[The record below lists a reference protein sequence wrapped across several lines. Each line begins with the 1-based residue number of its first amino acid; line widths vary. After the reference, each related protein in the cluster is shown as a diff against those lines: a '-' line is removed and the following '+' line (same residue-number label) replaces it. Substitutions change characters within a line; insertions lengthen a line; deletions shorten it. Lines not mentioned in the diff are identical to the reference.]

1 MGHNIT
7 RAAIPPW
14 LDEET
19 AALLADTVQT
29 LAERFSDI
37 LRAVVLFGSVAR
49 HEERSLNDPW
59 PSDVDVLAIF
69 DVEDTLIE
77 PYRHDIF
84 MAIGDACRQH
94 LDAPREVTV
103 LLVPASLAGWN
114 PQFLDNVARDGMV
127 LYARGPLPAALEQ
140 RRLSAKSA

>member
-1 MGHNIT
+1 MDSVI

-29 LAERFSDI
+29 LAERFADI

-49 HEERSLNDPW
+49 HEERSLDDPF

-69 DVEDTLIE
+69 DVEDTLIR

-84 MAIGDACRQH
+84 MAIGDACRRH

-103 LLVPASLAGWN
+103 LLVPAALPGWN
-114 PQFLDNVARDGMV
+114 PQFLENVARDGII
-127 LYARGPLPAALEQ
+127 LYARGPLPAAIER
-140 RRLSAKSA
+140 RRLYTRSA